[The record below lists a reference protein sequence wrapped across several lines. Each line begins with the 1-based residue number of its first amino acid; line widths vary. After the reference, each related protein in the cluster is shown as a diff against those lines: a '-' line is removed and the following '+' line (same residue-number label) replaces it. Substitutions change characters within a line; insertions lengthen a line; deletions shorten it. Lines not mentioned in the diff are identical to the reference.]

1 MLYRRST
8 TVPHVGNWRNKFF
21 NERKGKYQTENK
33 VIEKKN
39 YKNRQKEMLDMIH
52 SGKIRI
58 DINPEKQN
66 RHCKNHRLFEESKSK
81 AIKNNYMLP
90 NYTTIPNRELNKLL
104 MEKSNTGIMLLVNNK
119 FNKKE
124 IIDFGVVI
132 GKAFVNGRYINT
144 KLGKYIILRQV
155 HM

>member
-66 RHCKNHRLFEESKSK
+66 RHCK
-81 AIKNNYMLP
+81 
-90 NYTTIPNRELNKLL
+90 
-104 MEKSNTGIMLLVNNK
+104 
-119 FNKKE
+119 
-124 IIDFGVVI
+124 IIDFL
-132 GKAFVNGRYINT
+132 KKVNR
-144 KLGKYIILRQV
+144 KPLKIIICFQATLLYLIEN
-155 HM
+155 

>member
-1 MLYRRST
+1 MCET
-8 TVPHVGNWRNKFF
+8 GGINF

-33 VIEKKN
+33 VIEKEN
-39 YKNRQKEMLDMIH
+39 YKNKQKEMLDMIH

-90 NYTTIPNRELNKLL
+90 SYTTIPNRELNKLL

-119 FNKKE
+119 FNKK
-124 IIDFGVVI
+124 
-132 GKAFVNGRYINT
+132 
-144 KLGKYIILRQV
+144 KL
-155 HM
+155 

>member
-58 DINPEKQN
+58 DINPE
-66 RHCKNHRLFEESKSK
+66 
-81 AIKNNYMLP
+81 
-90 NYTTIPNRELNKLL
+90 NKIDIV
-104 MEKSNTGIMLLVNNK
+104 K
-119 FNKKE
+119 
-124 IIDFGVVI
+124 IIDFL
-132 GKAFVNGRYINT
+132 KKVNR
-144 KLGKYIILRQV
+144 KPLK
-155 HM
+155 

>member
-66 RHCKNHRLFEESKSK
+66 RHCKNHRLLKKVNRKPLKIIISKLH
-81 AIKNNYMLP
+81 Y
-90 NYTTIPNRELNKLL
+90 YT
-104 MEKSNTGIMLLVNNK
+104 
-119 FNKKE
+119 
-124 IIDFGVVI
+124 
-132 GKAFVNGRYINT
+132 
-144 KLGKYIILRQV
+144 
-155 HM
+155 